1 MVQEAE
7 KYKAEDEQARKKV
20 EAKNSLESYTYNMRN
35 SMRDENVG
43 GKLLPDDKKKI
54 EQAVEETIN
63 WLDSNTMAE
72 IDEFED
78 KQKELEAGACTLWM
92 SQGLLCVLTSVRHP
106 LCSPPVC
113 QPIISGM
120 YGGAGGAGPSA
131 EHPGSPPHP
140 GAAAGGPRVEEVD

>member
-43 GKLLPDDKKKI
+43 GKLPADDKKKI

-72 IDEFED
+72 QDEFED
-78 KQKELEAGACTLWM
+78 KQKELEAI
-92 SQGLLCVLTSVRHP
+92 
-106 LCSPPVC
+106 C

-120 YGGAGGAGPSA
+120 YGGAGGASPSA

-140 GAAAGGPRVEEVD
+140 GAAGGPRVEEVD